1 MKKSLIR
8 HTQSDPEL
16 TKGSKPLS
24 EKSSPSAK
32 ATADKSETK
41 TSGQQSAVSVKKE
54 KLTASRLPLSASVPQ
69 TMDELLATSDYSLK
83 VYKKGDVVEG
93 KIASITGKEVLI
105 DVAGKTEAIIG
116 EKEWDQVKTFVSE
129 LKPGDKITGVVISA
143 ENDRGQLVISIR
155 RAGSDYRWQKME
167 RLLKSG
173 EPLTVRGVEI
183 NKGGLIV
190 EAEGLR
196 GFVPTSQL
204 SMENQAQ
211 IQKMINKSFQSIV
224 IEVSKE
230 QNRLIFSERQISAT
244 ADLAKKLEEVRSKV
258 KTGETY
264 KGKVSAIMNYGVFV
278 NLSNGADGLVHIS
291 EVSWNKVDDLGSIFT
306 VGQEVEVLVLGI
318 GENDGKLNLSVKQLQ
333 PDPWLKLADKYKPDQ
348 QIVGKVTKLT
358 SYGAFVELEPEVEGL
373 IRTSKIP
380 PSMELNPGD
389 KVSCIVESVDL
400 PAHKIALVP
409 VLTEKP
415 VGYK

>member
-1 MKKSLIR
+1 MNK
-8 HTQSDPEL
+8 
-16 TKGSKPLS
+16 SKPGSTNSS
-24 EKSSPSAK
+24 ESRSKPAK
-32 ATADKSETK
+32 AS
-41 TSGQQSAVSVKKE
+41 SSN
-54 KLTASRLPLSASVPQ
+54 PQ
-69 TMDELLATSDYSLK
+69 TMDELLASSAYSLK

-93 KIASITGKEVLI
+93 TIASITGKEVLI

-116 EKEWDQVKTFVSE
+116 EKEWDQVKTFVTE

-143 ENDRGQLVISIR
+143 ENDRGQLVISVR

-167 RLLKSG
+167 KLLKSS
-173 EPLTVRGVEI
+173 EPITVRGVEI

-204 SMENQAQ
+204 SMDNQAQ
-211 IQKMINKSFQSIV
+211 IQKMVNKSFQAIV

-230 QNRLIFSERQISAT
+230 QNRLIFSERQISA
-244 ADLAKKLEEVRSKV
+244 AGDLAKKLEEVRSKV
-258 KTGETY
+258 KVGETY

-278 NLSNGADGLVHIS
+278 NLSNGTDGLVHIS

-348 QIVGKVTKLT
+348 QISGKVTKLT

-380 PSMELNPGD
+380 PSMELNAGD